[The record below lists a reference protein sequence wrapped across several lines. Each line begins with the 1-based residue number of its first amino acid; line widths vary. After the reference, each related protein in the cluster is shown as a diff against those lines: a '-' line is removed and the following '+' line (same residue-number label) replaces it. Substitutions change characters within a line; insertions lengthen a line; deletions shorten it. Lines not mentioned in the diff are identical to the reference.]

1 MHIFNSCRERV
12 VVLKSKQHITL
23 QGAGRD
29 VTKITSTN
37 AAGDS
42 GTTYTTST
50 FGVSAP
56 YFTARN
62 ITFEVKKFQH
72 PMNTIMGLF

>member
-1 MHIFNSCRERV
+1 V
-12 VVLKSKQHITL
+12 VPKSKWRITL

-29 VTKITSTN
+29 VTKITSRN
-37 AAGDS
+37 VAGDT

-62 ITFEVKKFQH
+62 ISFEVSQH
-72 PMNTIMGLF
+72 LLFCNTADNPIAVVEAQIMP